1 MPSLMRFLKKRA
13 EDVMVALMVVM
24 FVSFVIQIGTRYVF
38 NAPTDWTYELILI
51 TWLWSVFWG
60 AAFLLVDKDHVKFD
74 VIYNMAGEKL
84 RRIYALISAAAL
96 AIGFLVSLP
105 ATYNFI
111 EFKKIRSSDMLG
123 IRLDIVFSVY
133 LFFLIAMIIH
143 YALRCF
149 YLVRGDSL
157 STLEREDAE

>member
-1 MPSLMRFLKKRA
+1 MPSILHFLKRRA
-13 EDVMVALMVVM
+13 EDVMVALMAVM
-24 FVSFVIQIGTRYVF
+24 FCSFVVQIATRYVF

-60 AAFLLVDKDHVKFD
+60 AAFLLEDKDHVKFD
-74 VIYNMAGEKL
+74 VIYNMAREKL
-84 RRIYALISAAAL
+84 RRIYALVSAAAL
-96 AIGFLVSLP
+96 GLGFLISLP

-133 LFFLIAMIIH
+133 LFFLVAMIVH
-143 YALRCF
+143 YALRCL